1 MNKSKEPRTMCID
14 PDYEG
19 YFDDTDENLLASG
32 FIRVIEKSAYDSLQ
46 VELFDCLE
54 AHNKLVDKIL
64 EGKTTILTLS
74 AALEL
79 AKRQHSQSQAQVAA
93 LRDSHEAFCE
103 QAQAKTDVDFTL
115 LREANERLTAER
127 DKLVDEIKILKKDI
141 IVPTWCP
148 DGP

>member
-1 MNKSKEPRTMCID
+1 
-14 PDYEG
+14 
-19 YFDDTDENLLASG
+19 
-32 FIRVIEKSAYDSLQ
+32 
-46 VELFDCLE
+46 
-54 AHNKLVDKIL
+54 
-64 EGKTTILTLS
+64 
-74 AALEL
+74 
-79 AKRQHSQSQAQVAA
+79 VAA